1 MSSLGRGYDPCH
13 LRTAIK
19 WSSSLPLHPRTPT
32 SSMECRRDGDTD
44 APRSATQRRGQ
55 LRMAT
60 QRCERTV
67 GRAAF
72 QVSTWD
78 WLICHWTD
86 DLWLMAFRAA
96 ARATP
101 RACLIRG
108 LEISP
113 TLGAPGG
120 LKNRCRKVFFP
131 GQPCKPVS
139 VASERNPRLLRAFDG
154 RIPGHLR
161 ESSAYVGAAVS
172 RQSPNHGRVNREWPC
187 PVPRHR
193 TSCELTES
201 EANGRRRPSE

>member
-72 QVSTWD
+72 QVSTWG

-86 DLWLMAFRAA
+86 DVR
-96 ARATP
+96 
-101 RACLIRG
+101 IRC
-108 LEISP
+108 ES
-113 TLGAPGG
+113 TRETCAD
-120 LKNRCRKVFFP
+120 KVT
-131 GQPCKPVS
+131 V
-139 VASERNPRLLRAFDG
+139 VAHG
-154 RIPGHLR
+154 
-161 ESSAYVGAAVS
+161 VS
-172 RQSPNHGRVNREWPC
+172 RSCPGNAAGLSHPRTGNKPHSRRAGRTEEQVQEGLLPRSTVQAGQCRE
-187 PVPRHR
+187 R
-193 TSCELTES
+193 TQPQATAGL
-201 EANGRRRPSE
+201 